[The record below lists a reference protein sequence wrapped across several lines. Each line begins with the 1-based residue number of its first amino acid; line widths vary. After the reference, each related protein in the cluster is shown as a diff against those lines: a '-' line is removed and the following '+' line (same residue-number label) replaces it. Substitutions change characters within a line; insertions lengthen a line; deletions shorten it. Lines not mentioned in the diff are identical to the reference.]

1 VPFKAFNFMVF
12 FVISIIVKHYIPN
25 NLRQIYLEMEGAS
38 DATAL
43 KMMNHELIKLDY
55 FDGTNFGGK
64 TR

>member
-1 VPFKAFNFMVF
+1 MVF
-12 FVISIIVKHYIPN
+12 FVISTIVKHHIPY

-38 DATAL
+38 DANAL
-43 KMMNHELIKLDY
+43 KMMNHELIELDY